1 MPATAARDDH
11 PDRATPDR
19 PTQQHRDGDRVTDG
33 TESACVLLC
42 VAFGDDRGWSI
53 YGAERSQPVATGGK
67 WVGPENGSDK
77 RKPLPW
83 VATSCRS
90 ERMVRRGSTVRVRQR
105 ASLTACKSVLIVVCV
120 ENARTHSGHICGT
133 PDAPRR
139 RKTPRDATAHEYAR
153 QERRDIP
160 C

>member
-67 WVGPENGSDK
+67 WVGPENGSDE

-105 ASLTACKSVLIVVCV
+105 ALSDTRTARKWAGFLLPRSTPSSISLTRRGLVFV
-120 ENARTHSGHICGT
+120 ERASAGSDLVFKR
-133 PDAPRR
+133 PR
-139 RKTPRDATAHEYAR
+139 
-153 QERRDIP
+153 
-160 C
+160 